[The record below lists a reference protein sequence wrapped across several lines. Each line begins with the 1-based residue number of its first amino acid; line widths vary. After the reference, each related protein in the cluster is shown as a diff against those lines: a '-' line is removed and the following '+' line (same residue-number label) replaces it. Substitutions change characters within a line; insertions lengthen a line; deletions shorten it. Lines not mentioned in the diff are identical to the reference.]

1 MKLKGKKIAVFN
13 ALPHHGRFLFPIA
26 GEARKQ
32 GAEILFFTTLVDYPY
47 EGDVIRNGFKC
58 KFLIEYA
65 NAETNAKI
73 KAATKELL
81 EQWNEVNFSWHGFRH
96 WSLFQ
101 QHRSLIRNVEDYF
114 CLDALINQEKPDMFL
129 TLHEMNPWGKQIGHL
144 AKKYDI
150 AYITLQEG
158 DYYNPML
165 NFSTHAEYSMA
176 NLIWGA
182 QTRDTLL
189 EHKCSFHK
197 LLVIGNTHIDDAI
210 KKFTLPS
217 MIKSI
222 KKELSIPVDKKVIA
236 FMPNTHWGAVT
247 ERSVWVEMLKD
258 LKRPDLICVF
268 KWHPQVTYPA
278 FLDIKKIIEELLP
291 GAVVVFSY
299 DPYKILAISDYCVVM
314 GKTTLGV
321 EALAFRKPLFDLFN
335 IINGEEYYKDI
346 GVAQSV
352 SPAGNWDALFQT
364 IEKGIPAAIKETA
377 DKFVDRVFYR
387 LDGKSIERAL
397 DVMSFIFETKDVGI
411 RGRDASVKIELKNAA
426 IPNRIS
432 IVIPSGKDSL
442 AMMTTLNSISLNCH
456 HEDIEIII
464 VANDDSVKEIIL
476 AATSGVEIVDCKS
489 NDIAVLYNRGAEV
502 STGEHVLFML
512 PGIYYYKDD
521 GLMEAI
527 SGGIA
532 GIELRNPDLT
542 PYNMGVGIDFNTTP
556 YNITS
561 QDKVPKYVSSAFCAM
576 TRPVFEAIGGFDENV
591 EYFIV
596 DACLAAGDKGHK
608 VSFARDAMMMVF
620 KYPNFMPIPDLMYH
634 TGQWKK
640 SARFFARWYNK
651 LEKNDDYLTYAK
663 EMLNTQ

>member
-47 EGDVIRNGFKC
+47 EGDVLRNGFKC

-65 NAETNAKI
+65 NHETNANI
-73 KAATKELL
+73 KAATNKLL
-81 EQWNEVNFSWHGFRH
+81 EQWTGVNFSWHGFRH

-114 CLDALINQEKPDMFL
+114 CLEALIAQEKPDMFL

-144 AKKYDI
+144 AKKHDI
-150 AYITLQEG
+150 PYITLQEG

-165 NFSTHAEYSMA
+165 NFSTHAEYSMV

-197 LLVIGNTHIDDAI
+197 LMIVGNTHIDDAI
-210 KKFTLPS
+210 KKYTLPS

-222 KKELSIPVDKKVIA
+222 KKELSISNDKKIVA

-247 ERSVWVEMLKD
+247 ERSMWVELLKA
-258 LKRPDLICVF
+258 LKRPDLVCVF
-268 KWHPQVTYPA
+268 KWHPQVMYPT
-278 FLDIKKIIEELLP
+278 FLEIKKNIEELLP

-299 DPYKILAISDYCVVM
+299 DPYKILAIADYCVVM

-321 EALAFRKPLFDLFN
+321 EALAFGKPLFDLYN
-335 IINGEEYYKDI
+335 ILNGEEYYKDI
-346 GVAQSV
+346 GVAQPV
-352 SPAGNWDALFQT
+352 SPAGNWEALFQT
-364 IEKGIPAAIKETA
+364 MEKGIPDAIKEAA

-387 LDGKSIERAL
+387 LDGKSIDRAL
-397 DVMSFIFETKDVGI
+397 DIISFIFETKEAGI
-411 RGRDASVKIELKNAA
+411 NGRTTSVTLHNSAIKN
-426 IPNRIS
+426 RLS
-432 IVIPSGKDSL
+432 IIIPSGKDAL
-442 AMMTTLNSISLNCH
+442 PLMATLNSISWNCH
-456 HEDIEIII
+456 CEDIEIII
-464 VANDDSVKEIIL
+464 VANDDSIKEVVL
-476 AATSGVEIVDCKS
+476 NSTSGITIVDCKDDS
-489 NDIAVLYNRGAEV
+489 IAVLYNRGIEV
-502 STGEHVLFML
+502 STGEHIVFML
-512 PGIYYYKDD
+512 PGIYYYKDE
-521 GLMEAI
+521 GLTEAL

-542 PYNMGVGIDFNTTP
+542 PYNLGVGTDFNCTP
-556 YNITS
+556 YNITTPG
-561 QDKVPKYVSSAFCAM
+561 KPPKYVSSAFCAI
-576 TRPVFEAIGGFDENV
+576 TRTVIESIGGFDENV

-596 DACLAAGDKGHK
+596 DACLAAQSKGHK
-608 VSFARDAMMMVF
+608 VSFAKDGMMLVF
-620 KYPNFMPIPDLMYH
+620 KYPNFMPIPDLRYH

-651 LEKNDDYLTYAK
+651 LEKDDDYLTYAK
-663 EMLNTQ
+663 DMLK